1 MQPTQQSTQ
10 PSAISLQRAGV
21 MTGLALLLTAL
32 PASAHHAMGGQL
44 PSNAFEGFMSGLA
57 HPVIGLDHLAF
68 VAASGLVAIGVK
80 RGWIVPVV
88 FAIAALAG
96 TGLHLQSWD
105 LPFPEVMVSGSVVL
119 FGALLAGG
127 RQLPL
132 LALAAIAL
140 VAGIFH
146 GYAYGESIVGAG
158 MVPLTAYL
166 VGFTAIQLAI
176 ALGVRL
182 ALVKVTQ
189 GAIAQPLRYSGFAI
203 AGAGAAFLAAALGA

>member
-1 MQPTQQSTQ
+1 MQRTQTH
-10 PSAISLQRAGV
+10 SAIQWQHGGAIA
-21 MTGLALLLTAL
+21 GLALLLAAL
-32 PASAHHAMGGQL
+32 PASAHHAMDSQI

-68 VAASGLVAIGVK
+68 VVAAGLVAIGTR

-88 FAIAALAG
+88 FVLAALGG
-96 TGLHLQSWD
+96 TGLHLQSWN
-105 LPFPEVMVSGSVVL
+105 LPMPEVMVSGSVVL
-119 FGALLAGG
+119 FGLLLALG
-127 RQLPL
+127 RQLPV
-132 LALAAIAL
+132 LALGAIAL

-176 ALGVRL
+176 ALGARAVIQKL
-182 ALVKVTQ
+182 TP
-189 GAIAQPLRYSGFAI
+189 GAIEQTLRYIGFAI
-203 AGAGAAFLAAALGA
+203 TGAGAAFLAKAFGA